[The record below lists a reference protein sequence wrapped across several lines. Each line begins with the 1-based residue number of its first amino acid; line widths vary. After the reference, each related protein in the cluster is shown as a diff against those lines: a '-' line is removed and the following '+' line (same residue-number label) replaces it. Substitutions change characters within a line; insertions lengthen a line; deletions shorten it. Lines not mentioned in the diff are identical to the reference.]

1 VSAVTLRPL
10 AASDSLE
17 SLTALLHRAYARL
30 GAMGLNYTAVDQTV
44 EVTARRVAGGQCFVA
59 ERDGQIAGT
68 VTVGGA
74 WDVEKTPGARKC
86 AWYLRRDVAHLH
98 QLGVE
103 PALRGQGIGNALID
117 ACEQWAREHG
127 HGAIALDTATPAT
140 HLRQRYA
147 RHGYA
152 DADEIQWRGKTYRT
166 VIMVK
171 PLSGAA
177 PTTDDAEHRCALVR
191 ALWAHVQARD
201 WAAMRAAF
209 HDDAVMDWP
218 CSGERLE
225 GAETIVHVNAEY
237 PEGWRIAQHA
247 VDAMVDGGVQSVV
260 TVTHGEDCFFA
271 NSRFTFR
278 GTRIASAVEHWAT
291 AEAPPAWRTR
301 ERFGPGY
308 ARIRESTA

>member
-1 VSAVTLRPL
+1 
-10 AASDSLE
+10 
-17 SLTALLHRAYARL
+17 
-30 GAMGLNYTAVDQTV
+30 
-44 EVTARRVAGGQCFVA
+44 
-59 ERDGQIAGT
+59 
-68 VTVGGA
+68 
-74 WDVEKTPGARKC
+74 
-86 AWYLRRDVAHLH
+86 VAHLH

-103 PALRGQGIGNALID
+103 PALRGQGIGNALIA
-117 ACEQWAREHG
+117 ACELWAREHSFA
-127 HGAIALDTATPAT
+127 AIALDTAAPAT
-140 HLRQRYA
+140 HLRERYV

-209 HDDAVMDWP
+209 HDHAAMHWP

-225 GAETIVHVNAEY
+225 GAELIVRINAEY
-237 PEGWRIAQHA
+237 PDGWSIAQHS
-247 VDAMVDGGVQSVV
+247 VDALADGRIHSVV
-260 TVTHGEDCFFA
+260 MVAHGEDRFFA
-271 NSRFTFR
+271 NSSFTFE
-278 GTRIASAVEHWAT
+278 GTRIASAIEHWAT

-301 ERFGPGY
+301 ERFGAGY
-308 ARIRESTA
+308 TRLEA